1 MKLIHRVLLFLLINF
16 SVLYVGS
23 LLTDE
28 GASSIWYENLTKAP
42 WTPKG
47 WVFGFAW
54 TFLMT
59 CFAIYL
65 AKLSVL
71 VNSSKLISIV
81 LIQYFLNLIWNFIF
95 FNQQEIILGLI
106 DIILL
111 TIVGV
116 FIFIKNISIMKKYS
130 LLILPYIIWLLIATS
145 LNLYIAIYN

>member
-1 MKLIHRVLLFLLINF
+1 MKLIPRVLLFILINF
-16 SVLYVGS
+16 SILYVGS
-23 LLTDE
+23 LLMGE
-28 GASSIWYENLTKAP
+28 GASSSWYKNLSKAP
-42 WTPKG
+42 WTPMG

-95 FNQQEIILGLI
+95 FNKQEIILGLI

-111 TIVGV
+111 TIVVV
-116 FIFIKNISIMKKYS
+116 FIFIKNIPIMKKYS
-130 LLILPYIIWLLIATS
+130 LLILPYILWLLIATS

>member
-1 MKLIHRVLLFLLINF
+1 MKLIPRVLLFILINF
-16 SVLYVGS
+16 SILYVGS
-23 LLTDE
+23 LLMGE
-28 GASSIWYENLTKAP
+28 GASSSWYKNLSKAP
-42 WTPKG
+42 WTPMG

-65 AKLSVL
+65 AKLSAL

-95 FNQQEIILGLI
+95 FNKQEIILGLI

-111 TIVGV
+111 TIVVV
-116 FIFIKNISIMKKYS
+116 FIFIKNISIMKKDS
-130 LLILPYIIWLLIATS
+130 LLILPYIIWLLIAT
-145 LNLYIAIYN
+145 

>member
-23 LLTDE
+23 LLMGE

-95 FNQQEIILGLI
+95 FNQQEIIFGLI
-106 DIILL
+106 NIILL
-111 TIVGV
+111 TIVVV

>member
-1 MKLIHRVLLFLLINF
+1 MKLIPRVLLFLLINF

-23 LLTDE
+23 LLMDE

-47 WVFGFAW
+47 WIFGFAW

-71 VNSSKLISIV
+71 VNSPKLIFIV

-111 TIVGV
+111 TIVVV

>member
-1 MKLIHRVLLFLLINF
+1 MKLIPRVLLFILINF
-16 SVLYVGS
+16 SILYVGS
-23 LLTDE
+23 LLMCE
-28 GASSIWYENLTKAP
+28 GASSNWYKNLSKAP
-42 WTPKG
+42 WTPMG

-95 FNQQEIILGLI
+95 FNKQEIILGLI

-111 TIVGV
+111 TIVVV

-130 LLILPYIIWLLIATS
+130 LLILPYILWLLIATS

>member
-1 MKLIHRVLLFLLINF
+1 MKLIPRFLLFLLINF
-16 SVLYVGS
+16 SILYTGS
-23 LLTDE
+23 LLMGE
-28 GASSIWYENLTKAP
+28 GASSNWYENLNKAP

-54 TFLMT
+54 MFLMT

-65 AKLSVL
+65 AKLSTL
-71 VNSSKLISIV
+71 VNSSKLIFIV

-111 TIVGV
+111 TVVVV
-116 FIFIKNISIMKKYS
+116 FIFIKNTSVMKRYS
-130 LLILPYIIWLLIATS
+130 LFILPYILWLLIATS

>member
-1 MKLIHRVLLFLLINF
+1 M
-16 SVLYVGS
+16 G
-23 LLTDE
+23 E
-28 GASSIWYENLTKAP
+28 GASSDWYKNLSKAP
-42 WTPKG
+42 WTPMG

-95 FNQQEIILGLI
+95 FNKQEIILGLI

-111 TIVGV
+111 TIVVV
-116 FIFIKNISIMKKYS
+116 FIFIKNIPIMKKYS
-130 LLILPYIIWLLIATS
+130 LLILPYILWLLIATS

>member
-1 MKLIHRVLLFLLINF
+1 M
-16 SVLYVGS
+16 G
-23 LLTDE
+23 E
-28 GASSIWYENLTKAP
+28 GASSKWYENLNKAP

-59 CFAIYL
+59 CFAAYL
-65 AKLSVL
+65 AKLSTL
-71 VNSSKLISIV
+71 VNSSKLIFIV

-111 TIVGV
+111 TVVVV
-116 FIFIKNISIMKKYS
+116 FIFMKNTSVMKKYS
-130 LLILPYIIWLLIATS
+130 LFILPYILWLLIATS

>member
-1 MKLIHRVLLFLLINF
+1 MGD
-16 SVLYVGS
+16 GS
-23 LLTDE
+23 
-28 GASSIWYENLTKAP
+28 SSDWYKNLTKAP

-59 CFAIYL
+59 FFAVYL
-65 AKLSVL
+65 AKLSTL
-71 VNSSKLISIV
+71 VNSSKLISIL

-95 FNQQEIILGLI
+95 FNQQEIIFALI

-111 TIVGV
+111 TLVVAI
-116 FIFIKNISIMKKYS
+116 ILIKNISVMKKYS
-130 LLILPYIIWLLIATS
+130 IFILPYFLWLLIATS

>member
-1 MKLIHRVLLFLLINF
+1 M
-16 SVLYVGS
+16 G
-23 LLTDE
+23 E
-28 GASSIWYENLTKAP
+28 GASSNWYKNLSKAP
-42 WTPKG
+42 WSPMG

-65 AKLSVL
+65 AKLSVM

-95 FNQQEIILGLI
+95 FNKQEIILGLI

-111 TIVGV
+111 TIVVV
-116 FIFIKNISIMKKYS
+116 FIFIKNIPIMKKYS
-130 LLILPYIIWLLIATS
+130 LLILPYILWLLIATS

>member
-1 MKLIHRVLLFLLINF
+1 MKEPHQIGIKIYQKHPGLQWDGF
-16 SVLYVGS
+16 
-23 LLTDE
+23 
-28 GASSIWYENLTKAP
+28 
-42 WTPKG
+42 
-47 WVFGFAW
+47 FGFAW

-65 AKLSVL
+65 AKLSAL

-95 FNQQEIILGLI
+95 FNKQEIILGLI

-111 TIVGV
+111 TIVVV
-116 FIFIKNISIMKKYS
+116 FIFIKNISIMNKYS
-130 LLILPYIIWLLIATS
+130 LLILPYILWLLIATS

>member
-1 MKLIHRVLLFLLINF
+1 MKLIPRVLLFILINF
-16 SVLYVGS
+16 SILYVGS
-23 LLTDE
+23 LLMGE
-28 GASSIWYENLTKAP
+28 GASSNWYKNLSKAP
-42 WTPKG
+42 WTPMG

-95 FNQQEIILGLI
+95 FNKQEIILGLI

-111 TIVGV
+111 TIVVV
-116 FIFIKNISIMKKYS
+116 FIFIKNIPIMKKYS
-130 LLILPYIIWLLIATS
+130 LLILPYILWLLIATS

>member
-1 MKLIHRVLLFLLINF
+1 M
-16 SVLYVGS
+16 G
-23 LLTDE
+23 E
-28 GASSIWYENLTKAP
+28 GASSNWYENLNKAP

-65 AKLSVL
+65 AKLSTL
-71 VNSSKLISIV
+71 VNSSKLIFIV
-81 LIQYFLNLIWNFIF
+81 LIQYFLNFIWNFIF

-111 TIVGV
+111 TSSGS
-116 FIFIKNISIMKKYS
+116 FYIFKKRISVMKRYS
-130 LLILPYIIWLLIATS
+130 LFIVPYILWLLIATS

>member
-1 MKLIHRVLLFLLINF
+1 M
-16 SVLYVGS
+16 G
-23 LLTDE
+23 E
-28 GASSIWYENLTKAP
+28 GASSSWYKNLSKAP
-42 WTPKG
+42 WTPMG

-95 FNQQEIILGLI
+95 FNKQEIILGLI

-111 TIVGV
+111 TIVVV
-116 FIFIKNISIMKKYS
+116 FIFIKNIPIMKKYS
-130 LLILPYIIWLLIATS
+130 LLILPYILWLLIATS

>member
-1 MKLIHRVLLFLLINF
+1 M
-16 SVLYVGS
+16 G
-23 LLTDE
+23 E
-28 GASSIWYENLTKAP
+28 GASSSWYKNLSKAP
-42 WTPKG
+42 WTPMG

-65 AKLSVL
+65 AKLSAL

-95 FNQQEIILGLI
+95 FNKQEIILGLI

-111 TIVGV
+111 TIVVV
-116 FIFIKNISIMKKYS
+116 FIFIKNIPIMKKYS
-130 LLILPYIIWLLIATS
+130 LLILPYILWLLIATS

>member
-1 MKLIHRVLLFLLINF
+1 MKLTPRFLLFILINF
-16 SVLYVGS
+16 SILYTGS
-23 LLTDE
+23 LLMGE
-28 GASSIWYENLTKAP
+28 GASSNWYENLNKAP

-65 AKLSVL
+65 SKLSTL
-71 VNSSKLISIV
+71 VNSSKLIFIV

-95 FNQQEIILGLI
+95 FNQQEIILALI

-111 TIVGV
+111 TVVVV
-116 FIFIKNISIMKKYS
+116 FIFIKNTSVMKRYS
-130 LLILPYIIWLLIATS
+130 LFILPYILWLLIATS
-145 LNLYIAIYN
+145 LNLYIVIYN

>member
-1 MKLIHRVLLFLLINF
+1 M
-16 SVLYVGS
+16 G
-23 LLTDE
+23 E
-28 GASSIWYENLTKAP
+28 GASSNWYRNLSKAP
-42 WTPKG
+42 WTPMG
-47 WVFGFAW
+47 WVFGSAW

-95 FNQQEIILGLI
+95 FNKQEIILGLI

-111 TIVGV
+111 TIVVV
-116 FIFIKNISIMKKYS
+116 FIFIKNIPIMKKYS
-130 LLILPYIIWLLIATS
+130 LLILPYVLWLLIATS

>member
-1 MKLIHRVLLFLLINF
+1 MKLTPRVLLFLLINF
-16 SVLYVGS
+16 SILYTGS
-23 LLTDE
+23 LLMGE
-28 GASSIWYENLTKAP
+28 GASSNWYENLNKAP

-65 AKLSVL
+65 AKLSTL
-71 VNSSKLISIV
+71 VNSSKLIFIV

-111 TIVGV
+111 TSSGSFYIYKKHICYEE
-116 FIFIKNISIMKKYS
+116 IFPIH
-130 LLILPYIIWLLIATS
+130 TS
-145 LNLYIAIYN
+145 LHFVATYCYIT

>member
-1 MKLIHRVLLFLLINF
+1 MKLIPRVLLFILINF
-16 SVLYVGS
+16 SILYVGS
-23 LLTDE
+23 LLMGE
-28 GASSIWYENLTKAP
+28 GASSNWYKNLSKAP
-42 WTPKG
+42 WTPMG

-95 FNQQEIILGLI
+95 FNKQEIILGLI

-111 TIVGV
+111 TIVVV

-130 LLILPYIIWLLIATS
+130 LLILPYIIMAT
-145 LNLYIAIYN
+145 NCNIT

>member
-1 MKLIHRVLLFLLINF
+1 MKLIPRVLLFILINF
-16 SVLYVGS
+16 SILYVGS
-23 LLTDE
+23 LLMGE
-28 GASSIWYENLTKAP
+28 GASSSWYKNLSKAP
-42 WTPKG
+42 WTPMG

-95 FNQQEIILGLI
+95 FNKQEIILGLI

-111 TIVGV
+111 TIVVV

-130 LLILPYIIWLLIATS
+130 LLILPYILWLLIATS

>member
-1 MKLIHRVLLFLLINF
+1 MKLIPRVLLFLLINF
-16 SVLYVGS
+16 SILYSGT
-23 LLTDE
+23 LLMGE
-28 GASSIWYENLTKAP
+28 GASSNWYENLNKAP

-54 TFLMT
+54 TFLMIF
-59 CFAIYL
+59 FAIYL
-65 AKLSVL
+65 AKLSTL
-71 VNSSKLISIV
+71 VNSSKLMFIV

-111 TIVGV
+111 TILVV
-116 FIFIKNISIMKKYS
+116 FIFIKNISVMKRYS
-130 LLILPYIIWLLIATS
+130 LFILPYILWLLIATS

>member
-1 MKLIHRVLLFLLINF
+1 M
-16 SVLYVGS
+16 G
-23 LLTDE
+23 E
-28 GASSIWYENLTKAP
+28 GASSDWYKNLSKAP
-42 WTPKG
+42 WTPMG

-95 FNQQEIILGLI
+95 FNKQEIILGLI

-111 TIVGV
+111 TIVVV
-116 FIFIKNISIMKKYS
+116 FIFIKNIYIMKKYS
-130 LLILPYIIWLLIATS
+130 LLILPYILWLLIATS

>member
-1 MKLIHRVLLFLLINF
+1 MKLLFRFLLFLLINF
-16 SVLYVGS
+16 SILYAGS
-23 LLTDE
+23 LLMGD
-28 GASSIWYENLTKAP
+28 GSSSDWYKNLIKAP

-59 CFAIYL
+59 CFAIYV

-81 LIQYFLNLIWNFIF
+81 VIQYFLNLIWNFIF

-111 TIVGV
+111 TIVVV